1 MKRMIVAVVA
11 LAAMMLPRLAAAQTE
26 HSERSRKAEIHLSR
40 EVVVGDKTLTPGDYT
55 FQCRN
60 IDGTHYL
67 VVETTAGDPV
77 ARVPCEAQTLT
88 STIDIS
94 GFRSV
99 QRNGKEYVT
108 AVTIKG
114 ETIAHRIAP
123 AA

>member
-40 EVVVGDKTLTPGDYT
+40 EVVVGDKTLAP
-55 FQCRN
+55 
-60 IDGTHYL
+60 
-67 VVETTAGDPV
+67 GDPV
-77 ARVPCEAQTLT
+77 VRVRCEAQTLT
-88 STIDIS
+88 SAIDIS

-99 QRNGKEYVT
+99 QRSGKEYVT

-114 ETIAHRIAP
+114 ETIAHRIVP